1 MGTVVPFGKR
11 RAPNRAAGTP
21 SWPREVLTLAVRA
34 GSVVVEAADVE
45 IGLTADQA
53 RRLARNLIAC
63 ARVLEVRP

>member
-1 MGTVVPFGKR
+1 MGTVVQFGRR
-11 RAPNRAAGTP
+11 RALNRAAGRAR
-21 SWPREVLTLAVRA
+21 WPREVLTLAVRA

-45 IGLTADQA
+45 IGLTAEQA